1 MMMSGKDKG
10 KKGKIL
16 AVFPSQDKIVI
27 EGLNLI
33 KKAVRARKQGQKGQI
48 VSVERAVAVSS
59 VQLICPSCSKP
70 TRVGQKVEGKN
81 KTRVCKKCGAV
92 IL

>member
-48 VSVERAVAVSS
+48 IHKERSVNAASAA
-59 VQLICPSCSKP
+59 LICGACSKP
-70 TRVGQKVEGKN
+70 TRIGLRLDNGNKV
-81 KTRVCKKCGAV
+81 RICKKCNAE
-92 IL
+92 IK